1 MLAAVHASAT
11 GRFVAAKLDSLTGPE
26 VFRRLGTG
34 DDGATERQSI
44 TLWHC
49 SRVTVAMRRQT
60 KKARNALRALISDL
74 CN

>member
-1 MLAAVHASAT
+1 MRSVENLFGKWSEVTS
-11 GRFVAAKLDSLTGPE
+11 GLISFV
-26 VFRRLGTG
+26 
-34 DDGATERQSI
+34 GAGSI

-49 SRVTVAMRRQT
+49 SRVTVAMRRKT

>member
-1 MLAAVHASAT
+1 MRSVENLSGKERWSEVTS
-11 GRFVAAKLDSLTGPE
+11 RLISFVA
-26 VFRRLGTG
+26 LG
-34 DDGATERQSI
+34 SI

-49 SRVTVAMRRQT
+49 SRVTVAVRWKG